1 MTTFILGILG
11 LSGSLLPMKLRG
23 QQLWKEVAGIPERLL
38 NEHNR
43 NSTFWVVDQLRFR
56 LKILL
61 T

>member
-56 LKILL
+56 
-61 T
+61 